1 VTEQILTAASGAV
14 AGDEF
19 GRSVAVLGDIA
30 IVGEQLDDADGLTDK
45 GSAWVFARSG
55 TTWLSQQRLNSS
67 DGLGNDRFGSSVALS
82 GFTAFIGATWDDRL
96 NGGSTETDQGSAYFF
111 ITQSAPQVVT
121 AVSRKV
127 HGASGTFDIN
137 LPLTGAAGVECR
149 TGGTGRNFQVVVTFA
164 TPVTVGGLSIMSRDG
179 LATGT
184 RTVSGA
190 VVTVN
195 LAAVANAQTL
205 GITLLNVSNG
215 TTTADVLIPM
225 GVLLGDTN
233 GSASVTAS
241 DIGQVKSLSGQPVTG
256 ANFRADVNVSG
267 GAISASDIGLVKST
281 AGTQLP

>member
-1 VTEQILTAASGAV
+1 
-14 AGDEF
+14 
-19 GRSVAVLGDIA
+19 
-30 IVGEQLDDADGLTDK
+30 
-45 GSAWVFARSG
+45 
-55 TTWLSQQRLNSS
+55 
-67 DGLGNDRFGSSVALS
+67 
-82 GFTAFIGATWDDRL
+82 
-96 NGGSTETDQGSAYFF
+96 
-111 ITQSAPQVVT
+111 
-121 AVSRKV
+121 V